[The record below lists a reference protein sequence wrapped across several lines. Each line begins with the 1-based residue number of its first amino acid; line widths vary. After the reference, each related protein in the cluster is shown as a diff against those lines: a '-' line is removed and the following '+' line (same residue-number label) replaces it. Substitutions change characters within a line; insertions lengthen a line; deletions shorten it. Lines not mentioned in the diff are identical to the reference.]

1 MNASVLQREIQRL
14 SAESTLVD
22 NQIDL
27 HQENVVQLLK
37 QTIIEKHYYV
47 QRIFMTEHYY
57 EGKCGDPHDILKEKV
72 FQNEN
77 KKVFDNFA
85 ALDLPQEFSKGPM
98 KAFLNT
104 LLESLES
111 FLPAFYFLTP
121 SKLPSSNSFST
132 PADVLVRCVFPTLFG
147 YCWATE
153 PATAYAENLVKWFS
167 EIYQTKPDFISKFR
181 NEWMF
186 NAMRGF
192 FTSLD
197 FQAFIIKAMRPIFFE
212 YIQEPENEQKKE
224 ENLVKWANRLLNN
237 FVDNFHYLPSVL
249 NVLFSLLKE
258 EIRKIHISKN
268 SQEKMESSAEDAS
281 GADNNS
287 ESNQDFEKLIDK
299 DFDEMIK
306 ILFYD
311 GIIENFMKYPLLY
324 ISDIPILPADFQN
337 FYDIFSIFKIKLYP
351 NENEKISLKLSQE
364 ILDSDSFKLFDPMI
378 IKNKILENSCKGKLP
393 SLQDFCNIVQCA
405 HQPLLM
411 STHHLSL
418 LFRFVAS
425 LQHLANLP
433 QAIDRSI
440 IQVFTNSLA
449 DQLEILDDE
458 FFWFPCF
465 SLKYMNIKSTT
476 FEKQMSLSPI
486 YRLLSNHN
494 LHLRTDEE
502 DFEKAILDAEKTT
515 NLTTHPEIR
524 TEICWLHYS
533 VKNLNSL
540 IAPLREEMEKKKN
553 EIQQHRIRSNKLN
566 KFART
571 LESMINALP
580 SSNPKMALGFALSS
594 LFDNIKQR
602 DFIESGIQ
610 QIQDYCG
617 VSFQTVGKYI
627 VEAIILKYSPNVKTK
642 YTPED
647 KKVIQYS
654 EGDSG
659 VLQRLTRPP
668 LITSSLIPQALRLAQ
683 DCITIMKYASD
694 ARIGN
699 SIATC
704 FKEPFDPNPKITAQI
719 IDNCLS
725 YFPES
730 MLEYVFTKEEHAA
743 LISFYAV
750 FK

>member
-1 MNASVLQREIQRL
+1 MAASVLQREIQRL
-14 SAESTLVD
+14 AAESTLVD

-27 HQENVVQLLK
+27 HQESVVQLLK

-47 QRIFMTEHYY
+47 QRIFMVEYYY
-57 EGKCGDPHDILKEKV
+57 EGKCADPHDILKEKV

-77 KKVFDNFA
+77 KKVYDNFA

-121 SKLPSSNSFST
+121 SKLPSSNSFSS

-167 EIYQTKPDFISKFR
+167 EIYQTKSDFISKFK

-197 FQAFIIKAMRPIFFE
+197 FQAFIIHAFRPIFYE
-212 YIQEPENEQKKE
+212 YIQEPSQEQKNE
-224 ENLVKWANRLLNN
+224 EKLLKWANKLLNN

-258 EIRKIHISKN
+258 EIRKIHQTKNSSKN
-268 SQEKMESSAEDAS
+268 SENGSENSSTPDGDQE
-281 GADNNS
+281 NS
-287 ESNQDFEKLIDK
+287 QEFENLVEK
-299 DFDEMIK
+299 DFDDMIK

-324 ISDIPILPADFQN
+324 ISDIPILPVDFEN
-337 FYDIFSIFKIKLYP
+337 FYDIFEIFKLKLYGKQQ
-351 NENEKISLKLSQE
+351 NSKFNLSEGSLE
-364 ILDSDSFKLFDPMI
+364 SDLFKSFDPMI
-378 IKNKILENSCKGKLP
+378 IKTKILENACKGQLP
-393 SLQDFCNIVQCA
+393 SLQDFCNVVQCA

-425 LQHLANLP
+425 LQHLAHLP

-486 YRLLSNHN
+486 YRLLANHN

-533 VKNLNSL
+533 VKDLNSL
-540 IAPLREEMEKKKN
+540 ITPLKAEMEKKKN

-566 KFART
+566 IFART
-571 LESMINALP
+571 LEAMINAIP
-580 SSNPKMALGFALSS
+580 SSNPKMAFGFALSS
-594 LFDNIKQR
+594 LFDEIKQR

-642 YTPED
+642 YTPEE
-647 KKVIQYS
+647 KSEIVYS
-654 EGDSG
+654 EGVSG
-659 VLQRLTRPP
+659 ELQRLTRPP